1 MPASGGG
8 AEWTSVD
15 GSRCYGAVT
24 MSAGETSEHGG
35 DPERPAHLRLVW
47 KNPLPP
53 VPRAPVDLAA
63 AIERHLSG
71 GYGLSDQEFLR
82 QFSRRE
88 LVDRPAWAD
97 TAAIV

>member
-1 MPASGGG
+1 MSGG
-8 AEWTSVD
+8 D
-15 GSRCYGAVT
+15 
-24 MSAGETSEHGG
+24 TSEQAS
-35 DPERPAHLRLVW
+35 DLQKPSHLRLIW

-63 AIERHLSG
+63 AIERHLAG

>member
-1 MPASGGG
+1 V
-8 AEWTSVD
+8 AEV
-15 GSRCYGAVT
+15 
-24 MSAGETSEHGG
+24 MSAGDTPVEGS
-35 DPERPAHLRLVW
+35 DLQRPSHLRLIW

-63 AIERHLSG
+63 AIERHLAG

-97 TAAIV
+97 AAAIV